1 MILTIYN
8 FLIMIFS
15 LFLLP
20 IYILKV
26 IKNKR
31 NKETFKQ
38 RLGFIEKDRLINKL
52 NNKKRIWFHAASIGE
67 IMIVEKL
74 INIIRENNQKYDI
87 ILSTSTHSGKQLAE
101 KKFNDNIY
109 ITMLPFDLP
118 WIIKN
123 FLKRISP
130 DLVVIIEPDL
140 WPNFVHYANK
150 FSESVVMINA
160 WFGKKSIGEYLF
172 IPGLLSNM
180 LNKLDF
186 ISVKSEKE
194 YENIKQYVNNLNKV
208 DLINDLKFDLEQK
221 EKNIKRNQIHYEII
235 NKFKEDS
242 FFYLVAG
249 STHEGE
255 EKILL
260 NIYKKLKN
268 NYPNLRLILAPR
280 NLNRIEEIIKL
291 AKKNKFSYFKRS
303 DYRKDS
309 NLNKD
314 LFIIDTMGELK
325 DFYSLSYISF
335 IGGTLINKGG
345 HNPLEAALQK
355 NLVLFGP
362 NYFNIKDSASFLL
375 DNDVAY
381 VVKSEKE
388 LLEKMRFLIN
398 NWDVT
403 KETAK
408 KAEKIV
414 KGQKGS
420 IEKTKNIILDF
431 LV

>member
-398 NWDVT
+398 NLDVT